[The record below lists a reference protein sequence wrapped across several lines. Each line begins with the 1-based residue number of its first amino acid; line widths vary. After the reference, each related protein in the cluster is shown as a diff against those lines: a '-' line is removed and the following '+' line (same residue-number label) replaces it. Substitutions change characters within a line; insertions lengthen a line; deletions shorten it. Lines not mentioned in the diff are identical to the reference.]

1 MEFRIL
7 GTVAVATETGE
18 LPLGPAKRSGLLA
31 TLLLRPNSVV
41 RVEQLIAALWED
53 EPPLHAKAVLQS
65 HVSRLRALLT
75 AHDAEMYGVRLTT
88 QGSAYALQLPETLL
102 DAHRFEE
109 LVALARLQHRP
120 ADTVQMLREALSL
133 WQGPALTGTVRSA
146 PLEAAA
152 LALEELRIASVEGL
166 SEAYG
171 QLGEHARAAAVLR
184 PESVAHPLRESLAAA
199 LVLALGRS
207 GRQSDALDHYHRT
220 RRLLADELGV
230 DPGPV
235 LAAAYRTI
243 LGTPSVQAPPQAA
256 FASQPRTQAQP
267 KPSAGPMDTVPP
279 SRPVSDEPAADG
291 TGPDP
296 SPSLS
301 LSSALSPSLSSALEA
316 ASPPD
321 AGTGTQSAPDSGSD
335 RKPRTDTASGPAV
348 DPYPE
353 HPAAPTPV
361 HTPAEP
367 PAPPPNLL
375 PRLPRGFSGREA
387 ELGALDQ
394 VLAGDDAPVCLL
406 AGPAG
411 VGKTALAVHWAHR
424 RHARHDRFPDGVLFA
439 DLRGFS
445 DTPAPET
452 PTVLREFLLALGVP
466 ARRIP
471 ETTAAMGALYR
482 SLAAHRRILVVL
494 DNARTSAQVR
504 PLLPGGDHCA
514 TLITSRD
521 RLGGLIAS
529 DAATP
534 VPLHPLPPGD
544 AAGLLAAVLGDE
556 RVTAEPAAVERLAVL
571 CDGLPLA
578 LRVTAARLA
587 ERPDGTLAAMAGE
600 LADEQRRLSLLDIE
614 DTGVSAAL
622 RLTVRHLPA
631 PAAELFGL
639 IGLHTGSDLDRFTAA
654 ALTGTT
660 PDEADTALGRLA
672 AAHLVAESAGGR
684 RTPHDLVR
692 LYARTLTPEPAAEPL
707 GRLLDHYLRTALAAA
722 AAAHPESRP
731 CCDLPADI
739 RPAVA
744 VREFP
749 DRAAA
754 LDWFEAER
762 SGLEGAVAAAAGAE
776 LHDRAWRIALL
787 LWPVILLRVGD
798 GWAPL
803 LEQCLASAEH
813 EDDPDAQSRAR
824 ALLGW
829 ILHEEGRDDEALV
842 HLEQAPGLAA
852 RAGDVTSEAIA
863 CVNLA
868 VALNGTGEHD
878 RAGLLLSR
886 AVTLAV
892 QAQHPPTEALALHH
906 LARHCLD
913 TGAHEAALSHAV
925 RALDMTSSDEAAR
938 RVLLQTACGEALAA
952 LGRPDDAADLLGQA
966 LRTAE
971 SAGFED
977 GVVAARKALDGLPA
991 DR

>member
-31 TLLLRPNSVV
+31 MLLLRPNSVV

-220 RRLLADELGV
+220 RRLLADELGI

-235 LAAAYRTI
+235 LEEAYRTI

-256 FASQPRTQAQP
+256 FASQPQAKL
-267 KPSAGPMDTVPP
+267 KPSAGPVGPVAP
-279 SRPVSDEPAADG
+279 SRPVSDEPADD
-291 TGPDP
+291 TGPGPSPSPSPPLSP
-296 SPSLS
+296 SPSL
-301 LSSALSPSLSSALEA
+301 EA
-316 ASPPD
+316 AAPPD
-321 AGTGTQSAPDSGSD
+321 AGTRTPSAPDSASD
-335 RKPRTDTASGPAV
+335 RKPRTDTESGPPV

-367 PAPPPNLL
+367 PTPTPNLL

-424 RHARHDRFPDGVLFA
+424 RNARHDRFPDGVLFA

-466 ARRIP
+466 SRRIP

-482 SLAAHRRILVVL
+482 SLAAHRRLFVVL

-534 VPLHPLPPGD
+534 LPLNPLPPGD

-556 RVTAEPAAVERLAVL
+556 RVSAEPAAVERLAGL

-587 ERPDGTLAAMAGE
+587 ERPNGTLAAMAGE

-692 LYARTLTPEPAAEPL
+692 LYARTLIPEPAAEPL

-731 CCDLPADI
+731 CCALPADI

-762 SGLEGAVAAAAGAE
+762 SGLEGAVAAAAGAG

-798 GWAPL
+798 GWVPL

-829 ILHEEGRDDEALV
+829 ILHEEGKDDEALV

-852 RAGDVTSEAIA
+852 LAGDVTSEAIA

-868 VALNGTGEHD
+868 VALNGTGAHD

-906 LARHCLD
+906 LSRHCLD

-952 LGRPDDAADLLGQA
+952 LGRPDDAVDLLEQA

-971 SAGFED
+971 SVGFED
-977 GVVAARKALDGLPA
+977 GVAAVRKALDGLPA

>member
-7 GTVAVATETGE
+7 GSVAVATETGE

-31 TLLLRPNSVV
+31 MLLLRPNSVV

-75 AHDAEMYGVRLTT
+75 AHDAEMYGVRLAT

-120 ADTVQMLREALSL
+120 ADTVQMLREALAL

-166 SEAYG
+166 AEAYG

-184 PESVAHPLRESLAAA
+184 PESAAHPLRESLAAA

-207 GRQSDALDHYHRT
+207 GRQSDSLDHYHRT

-235 LAAAYRTI
+235 LAGAYRTI

-256 FASQPRTQAQP
+256 FASPPRASQISVRAQGP
-267 KPSAGPMDTVPP
+267 AGPVGTSAP
-279 SRPVSDEPAADG
+279 SRPVPDQPAGG
-291 TGPDP
+291 TEQPG
-296 SPSLS
+296 PSLS
-301 LSSALSPSLSSALEA
+301 PALST
-316 ASPPD
+316 SPEPAVPPE
-321 AGTGTQSAPDSGSD
+321 AGTGALRAPDSASD
-335 RKPRTDTASGPAV
+335 PEPGNGTASGPA
-348 DPYPE
+348 DGPGAGPGPE
-353 HPAAPTPV
+353 DSVAPTPV
-361 HTPAEP
+361 HTPTPSSA
-367 PAPPPNLL
+367 PNLL
-375 PRLPRGFSGREA
+375 PRLPRGFCGREA
-387 ELGALDQ
+387 ELGALGR
-394 VLAGDDAPVCLL
+394 VLSGDDAPVCLL
-406 AGPAG
+406 TGPAG

-424 RHARHDRFPDGVLFA
+424 RHARRDRFPDGVLFA

-445 DTPAPET
+445 DTTAPET

-466 ARRIP
+466 APRIP
-471 ETTAAMGALYR
+471 ETTAARGALYR
-482 SLAAHRRILVVL
+482 SLAAGRRLLVVL
-494 DNARTSAQVR
+494 DNARSSAQVR

-544 AAGLLAAVLGDE
+544 AAGLLAAVLGEE
-556 RVTAEPAAVERLAVL
+556 RVSAEPAAVERLAEL

-587 ERPDGTLAAMAGE
+587 ERPSGTLDAMAGE

-639 IGLHTGSDLDRFTAA
+639 IGLHTGSDLDRYTAA

-660 PDEADTALGRLA
+660 PEEADTALGRLA
-672 AAHLVAESAGGR
+672 AAHLVADSASGR

-692 LYARTLTPEPAAEPL
+692 LYARTLAPEPAAEPL
-707 GRLLDHYLRTALAAA
+707 GRLLDHYLRTALDAA

-731 CCDLPADI
+731 CCALPADI
-739 RPAVA
+739 RPPVA

-749 DRAAA
+749 DRSAA
-754 LDWFEAER
+754 LDWYEAEC
-762 SGLEGAVAAAAGAE
+762 SGLEGAVAAAAGAG

-798 GWAPL
+798 GWVPL

-829 ILHEEGRDDEALV
+829 VLHEEGRDDEALV

-868 VALNGTGEHD
+868 VALKGTGAHD

-886 AVTLAV
+886 AVTLSV

-925 RALDMTSSDEAAR
+925 RALDMTSPDEAAR
-938 RVLLQTACGEALAA
+938 RVLLQTAGGEALVA
-952 LGRPDDAADLLGQA
+952 LGRPDEAADLLGQA

-971 SAGFED
+971 AEGYED
-977 GVVAARKALDGLPA
+977 GAAAARKALEALPA

>member
-31 TLLLRPNSVV
+31 MLLLRPNSVV

-120 ADTVQMLREALSL
+120 ADTVQMLREALTL

-171 QLGEHARAAAVLR
+171 QLGEHTRAAAVLR

-235 LAAAYRTI
+235 LVGAYRTI

-256 FASQPRTQAQP
+256 FAAQP
-267 KPSAGPMDTVPP
+267 QTPARPRPSAGPAGTVPP
-279 SRPVSDEPAADG
+279 PRPVSDDPADG
-291 TGPDP
+291 TGPAP
-296 SPSLS
+296 SPSLP
-301 LSSALSPSLSSALEA
+301 LSPPPGA
-316 ASPPD
+316 ASPPAAG
-321 AGTGTQSAPDSGSD
+321 AGTPSAPDSASSQ
-335 RKPRTDTASGPAV
+335 KPRTDAASGHPA
-348 DPYPE
+348 DPHPE
-353 HPAAPTPV
+353 HPTAPTPV

-367 PAPPPNLL
+367 PTPTPNLL

-394 VLAGDDAPVCLL
+394 ALAGDDAPVCLL
-406 AGPAG
+406 TGPAG

-424 RHARHDRFPDGVLFA
+424 RHARAGRFPDGVLFA

-482 SLAAHRRILVVL
+482 SLAAHRRLLVVL

-529 DAATP
+529 DAAAP
-534 VPLHPLPPGD
+534 VPLNPLPPGD
-544 AAGLLAAVLGDE
+544 AAGLLAAVLGEE
-556 RVTAEPAAVERLAVL
+556 RVAAEPEAVERLAGL

-631 PAAELFGL
+631 PAAELFTL
-639 IGLHTGSDLDRFTAA
+639 VGLHTGSDLDRFTAA

-660 PDEADTALGRLA
+660 PDEADAALGRLA

-692 LYARTLTPEPAAEPL
+692 LYARTLAPEPAAEPL
-707 GRLLDHYLRTALAAA
+707 GRLLDHYLRTALDAA

-731 CCDLPADI
+731 CCALPADV
-739 RPAVA
+739 RPPAA

-762 SGLEGAVAAAAGAE
+762 SGLEGAVAAAAGAG

-798 GWAPL
+798 GWVPL

-813 EDDPDAQSRAR
+813 EQDPDAQSRAR

-829 ILHEEGRDDEALV
+829 VLHEEGRDDEALV

-913 TGAHEAALSHAV
+913 AGAHEAALSHAV

-952 LGRPDDAADLLGQA
+952 LGRPADAADLLGQA

-971 SAGFED
+971 STGFED
-977 GVVAARKALDGLPA
+977 GAAAARKMLDGLPA

>member
-7 GTVAVATETGE
+7 GTVAVVTETGE

-31 TLLLRPNSVV
+31 MLLLRPNSVV

-75 AHDAEMYGVRLTT
+75 AHDAKMYGVRLTT

-256 FASQPRTQAQP
+256 FASQAQAQAQAQP
-267 KPSAGPMDTVPP
+267 KPVAGPVDTVPP
-279 SRPVSDEPAADG
+279 SRPLSGEPADG
-291 TGPDP
+291 TRPDP
-296 SPSLS
+296 SPSP
-301 LSSALSPSLSSALEA
+301 ALHSPPSPSLEA
-316 ASPPD
+316 AAPPGAG
-321 AGTGTQSAPDSGSD
+321 AGTPNAPDSASD
-335 RKPRTDTASGPAV
+335 RKPRTHTGSGPAA
-348 DPYPE
+348 PYPE
-353 HPAAPTPV
+353 HPATPTPV
-361 HTPAEP
+361 HTPAEHP
-367 PAPPPNLL
+367 TPNLL

-394 VLAGDDAPVCLL
+394 ALAGDDAPVCLL

-424 RHARHDRFPDGVLFA
+424 RPARHDRFPDGVLFA

-466 ARRIP
+466 APRIP
-471 ETTAAMGALYR
+471 ETTAARGALYR
-482 SLAAHRRILVVL
+482 SLAAHRRLLVVL

-534 VPLHPLPPGD
+534 VPLDPLPPGD

-556 RVTAEPAAVERLAVL
+556 RVAAEPAAVERLAGL

-654 ALTGTT
+654 ALTGVT

-692 LYARTLTPEPAAEPL
+692 LYARTLIPEPAAEPL

-731 CCDLPADI
+731 CCALPADI

-762 SGLEGAVAAAAGAE
+762 SGLEGAVAAAADAG

-798 GWAPL
+798 GWVPL

-829 ILHEEGRDDEALV
+829 VLHEEGRDDEALV

-852 RAGDVTSEAIA
+852 LAGDVTSEAIA

-868 VALNGTGEHD
+868 VALNGTGAHD

-913 TGAHEAALSHAV
+913 SGAHEAALSHAV
-925 RALDMTSSDEAAR
+925 RALDMTSPDEAAR

-952 LGRPDDAADLLGQA
+952 LGHPDDAADLLGQA

-971 SAGFED
+971 SAEFED
-977 GVVAARKALDGLPA
+977 GVSAARKALDGLPA

>member
-31 TLLLRPNSVV
+31 MLLLRPNSVV

-166 SEAYG
+166 AEAYG

-220 RRLLADELGV
+220 RQLLADELGV

-235 LAAAYRTI
+235 LAGAYRTI
-243 LGTPSVQAPPQAA
+243 LGTPSVPAPPQAA
-256 FASQPRTQAQP
+256 FASQPRASAQVQAQS
-267 KPSAGPMDTVPP
+267 SAGPVGAVPP
-279 SRPVSDEPAADG
+279 SRPVSDQPADSPR
-291 TGPDP
+291 PDP
-296 SPSLS
+296 SPS
-301 LSSALSPSLSSALEA
+301 PEPA
-316 ASPPD
+316 APPD
-321 AGTGTQSAPDSGSD
+321 AGTGTPNAPESASEPEPGNGTN
-335 RKPRTDTASGPAV
+335 PEAGPA
-348 DPYPE
+348 PQY
-353 HPAAPTPV
+353 PAAPTPV
-361 HTPAEP
+361 HTPTEP
-367 PAPPPNLL
+367 PTPSRTPNLL

-387 ELGALDQ
+387 DLGALDH
-394 VLAGDDAPVCLL
+394 AMSGDDAPVCLL
-406 AGPAG
+406 TGPAG

-452 PTVLREFLLALGVP
+452 PTVLREFLLALGLP

-482 SLAAHRRILVVL
+482 SLAAGRRLLVVL
-494 DNARTSAQVR
+494 DNASTSAQVR

-534 VPLHPLPPGD
+534 VPLNPLPPGE

-556 RVTAEPAAVERLAVL
+556 RVSAEPAAVERLAAL

-587 ERPDGTLAAMAGE
+587 ERPSGTLDAMAGE

-622 RLTVRHLPA
+622 RLTVRHLPE

-654 ALTGTT
+654 ALTDTT
-660 PDEADTALGRLA
+660 PDEADSALGRLA
-672 AAHLVAESAGGR
+672 AAHLVAESAAGR

-692 LYARTLTPEPAAEPL
+692 LYARTLAPEPGTEPL
-707 GRLLDHYLRTALAAA
+707 GRLLDHYLRTALDAA

-731 CCDLPADI
+731 CCDLPAGI
-739 RPAVA
+739 REPVA

-754 LDWFEAER
+754 LAWYEAER
-762 SGLEGAVAAAAGAE
+762 AGLEGAVAAASAAG

-798 GWAPL
+798 GWVPL

-813 EDDPDAQSRAR
+813 EDNPDAQSRAR

-842 HLEQAPGLAA
+842 HLEQAPALAA

-868 VALNGTGEHD
+868 VALNGTGAHE

-913 TGAHEAALSHAV
+913 ADAHEAALSHAL
-925 RALDMTSSDEAAR
+925 RALDMTSPDEAAR

-952 LGRPDDAADLLGQA
+952 LGRPDDAAGLLEQA
-966 LRTAE
+966 LWTAE
-971 SAGFED
+971 SEGFED
-977 GVVAARKALDGLPA
+977 GAAAARKVLEGLPA